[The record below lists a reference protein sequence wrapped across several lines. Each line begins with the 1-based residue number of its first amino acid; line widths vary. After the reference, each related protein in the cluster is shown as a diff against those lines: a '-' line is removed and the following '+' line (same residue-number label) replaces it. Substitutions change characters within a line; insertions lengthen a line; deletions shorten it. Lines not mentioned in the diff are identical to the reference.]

1 MKNITD
7 YIQQWANTYKDDM
20 QNNIMP
26 FWIKYGL
33 DRVNGGIY
41 TCVDRDGAL
50 MDSTKSVWFQGRFAF
65 TCSYA
70 YNHIEKNPAWLQA
83 AKSTLDFIEKY
94 CFDSDGRMYFEVTAD
109 GRPLRK
115 RRYIFS
121 ESFAAIAMSEY
132 SIASGDK
139 TYAVKALELFK
150 RMQYFLQTPGLLA
163 PKYTDTLP
171 MKGHSITMI
180 LINVAS
186 RIREAI
192 QDECLTRQIDES
204 ISCLEK
210 DFLHP
215 EFKALL
221 ETVGPNGEFID
232 SNMGRTI
239 NPGHCIETA
248 WFLLEESKLRGGD
261 KNIKELGLKILN
273 WSWEWGWDKEFGGI
287 INFKDCRNLPSQDY
301 AQDMKFWWPQTEA
314 IIATLYAYLM
324 TKEEKYL
331 KMHQQI
337 SEWTYTHFPDKE
349 YGEWYGYLHRDG
361 TVAQPAKGNLFKGPF
376 HIPRMMT
383 KGYMLCE
390 EIMSEIKKE
399 IR

>member
-94 CFDSDGRMYFEVTAD
+94 CFDSDGRMYFEMTAD

-132 SIASGDK
+132 C
-139 TYAVKALELFK
+139 
-150 RMQYFLQTPGLLA
+150 LL
-163 PKYTDTLP
+163 YT
-171 MKGHSITMI
+171 S
-180 LINVAS
+180 
-186 RIREAI
+186 
-192 QDECLTRQIDES
+192 
-204 ISCLEK
+204 
-210 DFLHP
+210 
-215 EFKALL
+215 
-221 ETVGPNGEFID
+221 
-232 SNMGRTI
+232 
-239 NPGHCIETA
+239 
-248 WFLLEESKLRGGD
+248 
-261 KNIKELGLKILN
+261 
-273 WSWEWGWDKEFGGI
+273 
-287 INFKDCRNLPSQDY
+287 PS
-301 AQDMKFWWPQTEA
+301 P
-314 IIATLYAYLM
+314 
-324 TKEEKYL
+324 
-331 KMHQQI
+331 
-337 SEWTYTHFPDKE
+337 
-349 YGEWYGYLHRDG
+349 RD
-361 TVAQPAKGNLFKGPF
+361 
-376 HIPRMMT
+376 
-383 KGYMLCE
+383 
-390 EIMSEIKKE
+390 
-399 IR
+399 

>member
-1 MKNITD
+1 
-7 YIQQWANTYKDDM
+7 
-20 QNNIMP
+20 MP

-163 PKYTDTLP
+163 PKYTDTVP
-171 MKGHSITMI
+171 IGRIQAPGKGSKHKRTGAENFRLVMGVG
-180 LINVAS
+180 LGQ
-186 RIREAI
+186 RIRRYYQFQRLQESSFAGLCAGYEI
-192 QDECLTRQIDES
+192 LVAANRSNYRYPVCLSDDERREM
-204 ISCLEK
+204 
-210 DFLHP
+210 P
-215 EFKALL
+215 EDASTNQRVDIYTFPGQRIRRVVWLSAS
-221 ETVGPNGEFID
+221 GWNGRPA
-232 SNMGRTI
+232 GKR
-239 NPGHCIETA
+239 
-248 WFLLEESKLRGGD
+248 
-261 KNIKELGLKILN
+261 
-273 WSWEWGWDKEFGGI
+273 
-287 INFKDCRNLPSQDY
+287 
-301 AQDMKFWWPQTEA
+301 KF
-314 IIATLYAYLM
+314 
-324 TKEEKYL
+324 
-331 KMHQQI
+331 
-337 SEWTYTHFPDKE
+337 
-349 YGEWYGYLHRDG
+349 
-361 TVAQPAKGNLFKGPF
+361 V
-376 HIPRMMT
+376 
-383 KGYMLCE
+383 
-390 EIMSEIKKE
+390 
-399 IR
+399 